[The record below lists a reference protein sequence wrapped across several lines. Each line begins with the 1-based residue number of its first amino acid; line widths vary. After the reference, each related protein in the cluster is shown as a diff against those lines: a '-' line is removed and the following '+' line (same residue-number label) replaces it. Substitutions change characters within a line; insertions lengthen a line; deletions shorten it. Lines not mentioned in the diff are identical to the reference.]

1 MKAKLAAVFCSAL
14 SLLWGGDSF
23 TVPAHPKF
31 IKIGWDDPTVSFY
44 AANVKMIEKALP
56 HSGVRIMLDAVK
68 DEAGKTIHPTYM
80 MFTRKKL
87 KREYFTDQIKSLK
100 SVKSKKLTDNFL
112 ETRMLDAEKKFDL
125 YDDAFWGGVCHNF
138 NLLAAIAKEGGLK
151 GLVVDMEDYWRLQN
165 WKYRPEKGRSFREDY
180 AKARQ
185 RGREFI
191 TAIGKAYE
199 NINLLFFFWLELEPA
214 MNQHTPELLEK
225 KLMISHTGLLSGFI
239 NGIYD
244 KLPRNARIHDG
255 MEEHCYIINNGQI
268 SYNRLRTI
276 RANCYK
282 RLIDPVNH
290 AKLRAQTLFAP
301 AIYVD
306 SFIRP
311 SGRYALKRK
320 DMTPL
325 EYFRS
330 NAVLAAVNS
339 DGYVWT
345 FSEARKWYDIPYKKW
360 QDERNKKVYPDYPG
374 IYWEDSIP
382 GICDA
387 VAYAQNPYLTAL
399 DWASKGKLAKN
410 NIAVNGDFSRNAQ
423 SQSDD
428 NAPGVTSLKGVP
440 GWGCWFPSDV
450 KNASFQFSRTG
461 GRNNSSCIKAVN
473 VAKGTL
479 LQNIKLKKGKTY
491 LVRASFKG
499 EGKPEMRIQWRNE
512 KNAWCCSMENLFA
525 SFDEDMGD
533 GWKRATQFI
542 CTPPSEACF
551 FSVLISPAGKVPGE
565 CFIDDVE
572 IFEI

>member
-1 MKAKLAAVFCSAL
+1 MKIKLAAVFCFAASL
-14 SLLWGGDSF
+14 SWGGDSF

-31 IKIGWDDPTVSFY
+31 IKIGWDDPGVSFF

-56 HSGVRIMLDAVK
+56 HDGLRIMLDPVK
-68 DEAGKTIHPTYM
+68 DESGNTIFPAYT
-80 MFTRKKL
+80 MFTRKKM
-87 KREYFTDQIKSLK
+87 KKEYFADQIKALK
-100 SVKSKKLTDNFL
+100 STRSSKLTDNFL
-112 ETRMLDAEKKFDL
+112 ETRLLDAEKKFDL
-125 YDDAFWGGVCHNF
+125 YDDAFWDGVCHNF

-151 GLVVDMEDYWRLQN
+151 GFVVDMEDYWRLRN

-191 TAIGKAYE
+191 TAICREYE
-199 NINLLFFFWLELEPA
+199 NIDLLFFFWLDLEA
-214 MNQHTPELLEK
+214 SMSQHTPELLEK
-225 KLMISHTGLLSGFI
+225 KLMISYTGLLSGFI

-244 KLPRNARIHDG
+244 KLPPGAKIHDG
-255 MEEHCYIINNGQI
+255 MEEFCYTAGNGQQ
-268 SYNRLRTI
+268 SFNRLRSM
-276 RANCYK
+276 RANRYK

-325 EYFRS
+325 EYFRA
-330 NAVLAAVNS
+330 NAVLAAEYS

-360 QDERNKKVYPDYPG
+360 QDERNAKVYPEYPG
-374 IYWEDSIP
+374 TYWEDSMP

-387 VAYAQNPYLTAL
+387 VTYARNPYLTAL
-399 DWASKGKLAKN
+399 EWLKKGKLVKN
-410 NIAVNGDFSRNAQ
+410 DIAVNGDFSRTSKNPA
-423 SQSDD
+423 DD
-428 NAPGVTSLKGVP
+428 KAPGVISLKEVP
-440 GWGCWFPSDV
+440 GWSCWLPSNS
-450 KNASFQFSRTG
+450 KASFQYSRTG
-461 GRNNSSCIKAVN
+461 GRNNSGCIKAVD
-473 VAKGTL
+473 VAKGSL
-479 LQNIKLKKGKTY
+479 IQNIKLKKGKTY
-491 LVRASFKG
+491 LIRACVKG

-512 KNAWCCSMENLFA
+512 KNAWCCSMENLPA
-525 SFDEDMGD
+525 VFDEKLEDDWM
-533 GWKRATQFI
+533 RATQFI
-542 CTPPSEACF
+542 CAPPSEASF
-551 FSVLISPAGKVPGE
+551 FSVVISPAEKVPGV